1 MKDQELIRELRE
13 FFDSAP
19 PPTFMLAVQAMIDVL
34 GEARLSR
41 LTRFRDADYSVSAPQ
56 PHIIFMWC
64 AYHDED
70 CVQVFYLDLDYDGN
84 TRHFGFEHSTG
95 WLPWEDTAEG
105 VLSALDKFL
114 TCFPSTQK

>member
-1 MKDQELIRELRE
+1 VKAQELIRELRE

-64 AYHDED
+64 ADHDED
-70 CVQVFYLDLDYDGN
+70 CVQAFYLDLDYDGN
-84 TRHFGFEHSTG
+84 TRHFGFGHSTG
-95 WLPWEDTAEG
+95 WLPWEDAAEG

-114 TCFPSTQK
+114 IYFPSTQK